1 GSPFLFDK
9 KMADYLDGLYQGV
22 NEHFN
27 SEMKLEIQGE
37 TMGFEEKRALKHQVF
52 AGRHWL
58 GQQNKQLRLA
68 RASSSSSARSPA
80 SNTTFL
86 PDGRLDRPSRLPRMP
101 GALCASRRHRG
112 PARRRP
118 LEFVRASRRLYGREH
133 RLGRPRES
141 GAHDQTRLPARL
153 RLCGRCARAP
163 CRLFHGGVPS
173 KVSIGLASTWV

>member
-1 GSPFLFDK
+1 MHLALSISGVGRPECPHANPFSRVPPPHKGSPFLFDK

-112 PARRRP
+112 PGASAAAGIRP
-118 LEFVRASRRLYGREH
+118 GE
-133 RLGRPRES
+133 P
-141 GAHDQTRLPARL
+141 
-153 RLCGRCARAP
+153 
-163 CRLFHGGVPS
+163 
-173 KVSIGLASTWV
+173 ASTRSEEHTSELQSLR